1 MPSDRPTTPNRRRFL
16 QVAAPAG
23 IGALM
28 SGCRTGGPVE
38 IASPNPGGQGAS
50 QAGPLMHGVE
60 VLRANGFRE
69 MQGKRIGLITNHTSI
84 DRGRTPSRVI
94 LQRAGNFQLAK
105 LFAPEHGIDG
115 SHTAGKKVPQE
126 RDRTTGLTVYSL
138 YGDTRKPT
146 PAMLSG
152 LDAVAF
158 DLQDIGSRS
167 YTYISTMVLA
177 MEACAERGIEFI
189 VLDRPNPLG
198 GHRVNGPPIESKW
211 ISFVGQL
218 PVPYCPGMT
227 AAELALMA
235 HREGWLKARPRLTL
249 VKMRGWQRGMAWGNT
264 GLPWRATSPNIPKST
279 SPIYYAATGVLGSLN
294 GPDIGIGTDSPF
306 EYGGGKAIDPN
317 EFCRAMARY
326 NLPGIRFSP
335 YRSSRKQGWAG
346 AKITIDPRT
355 PTDIVGLNLY
365 LIHEINRR
373 VSSNLFSQTTG
384 DSRNLFN
391 KVYGSDSLQSDLARR
406 GPAAIVNSW
415 AAANQRFAAKRA
427 PHLLYA

>member
-38 IASPNPGGQGAS
+38 IASPNPGGQGAA

-218 PVPYCPGMT
+218 PVPYCPRHDFGGG
-227 AAELALMA
+227 AGADGAPGRLAEGAP
-235 HREGWLKARPRLTL
+235 WLTL
-249 VKMRGWQRGMAWGNT
+249 VKMCAGGSAAWRGATPGCRG
-264 GLPWRATSPNIPKST
+264 ATSPNIPKST
-279 SPIYYAATGVLGSLN
+279 SPIYYAATGVLGSPTVPTS
-294 GPDIGIGTDSPF
+294 GS
-306 EYGGGKAIDPN
+306 
-317 EFCRAMARY
+317 ARIALRIRRRQSDRPKRI
-326 NLPGIRFSP
+326 LPGRRWATSP
-335 YRSSRKQGWAG
+335 ASALARIAAAGSKAGREPRSPS
-346 AKITIDPRT
+346 IRT
-355 PTDIVGLNLY
+355 PTDIVGLNL
-365 LIHEINRR
+365 
-373 VSSNLFSQTTG
+373 T
-384 DSRNLFN
+384 
-391 KVYGSDSLQSDLARR
+391 
-406 GPAAIVNSW
+406 
-415 AAANQRFAAKRA
+415 
-427 PHLLYA
+427 